1 VLCTTLNYRNIGNP
15 ILQLLILNSSSII
28 KSSLPDV
35 SILMPHD
42 PTPPAIRT
50 NASFKIAIGL
60 NVLIV
65 AMQAVYGI
73 LSHSVALVAD
83 AGHNLTDVLSL
94 LFALGA
100 NILAARPPTKKRT
113 YGFRRTTILAAL
125 LNAMIL
131 LVATGAILF
140 AAIERLR
147 NPMPVNGETVAIIA
161 GIGIVLNGLSAWLFA
176 RGRKGDLNVRA
187 AFLHMAG
194 DAAVSAG
201 VVIAGLIII
210 WTGALWVDPLMS
222 IVIAIVIVAGTWS
235 LLRDSFNLAAD
246 AVPEGIDPTAIESYL
261 RGLDAVTDVHDL
273 HIWGMSTTQI
283 ALTAHLIVRQQAS
296 EDALLALI
304 VCTMRDQ
311 YGIEHTTIQIERG
324 ALECELASNQVV

>member
-1 VLCTTLNYRNIGNP
+1 MP
-15 ILQLLILNSSSII
+15 NSKFPS
-28 KSSLPDV
+28 V
-35 SILMPHD
+35 VE
-42 PTPPAIRT
+42 T

-60 NVLIV
+60 NILIV
-65 AMQAVYGI
+65 LLQVVYGI

-100 NILAARPPTKKRT
+100 NILAARPPTQKRT

-131 LVATGAILF
+131 LVATGAILL

-147 NPMPVNGETVAIIA
+147 RPTPVNGSVVAIIA
-161 GIGIVLNGLSAWLFA
+161 GVGIVLNGISAWLFA
-176 RGRKGDLNVRA
+176 RGRKGASSTMRDLNVRA
-187 AFLHMAG
+187 AFLHMMG

-201 VVIAGLIII
+201 VVIAGIII
-210 WTGALWVDPLMS
+210 LRTGAIWVDPLMS

-246 AVPEGIDPTAIESYL
+246 AVPAGIDLAAIEQYL
-261 RGLDAVTDVHDL
+261 RRLNGVSDVHDL
-273 HIWGMSTTQI
+273 HVWGMSTTQI
-283 ALTAHLIVRQQAS
+283 AMTSHVIVR
-296 EDALLALI
+296 EDVAHDELI
-304 VCTMRDQ
+304 STICAAMHGRF
-311 YGIEHTTIQIERG
+311 GIEHTTIQIERG
-324 ALECELASNQVV
+324 ALECELAPGHVV

>member
-1 VLCTTLNYRNIGNP
+1 
-15 ILQLLILNSSSII
+15 
-28 KSSLPDV
+28 
-35 SILMPHD
+35 MPHNHA
-42 PTPPAIRT
+42 PSAPRE

-60 NVLIV
+60 NILIV
-65 AMQAVYGI
+65 LLQVVYGI

-140 AAIERLR
+140 AAFERLR
-147 NPMPVNGETVAIIA
+147 HPAPVDGRMVSIVA
-161 GIGIVLNGLSAWLFA
+161 GIAIVLNGISAWLFA
-176 RGRKGDLNVRA
+176 RGKNSDLNVKA

-201 VVIAGLIII
+201 VVIAGLIILS
-210 WTGALWVDPLMS
+210 TGAIWVDPIMS
-222 IVIAIVIVAGTWS
+222 IVIAIVITFSTWS

-246 AVPEGIDPTAIESYL
+246 AVPEGIDPSAIDQYL
-261 RGLDAVTDVHDL
+261 RGLTGVSDVHDL
-273 HIWGMSTTQI
+273 HVWGMSTTQI
-283 ALTAHLIVRQQAS
+283 AMTAHLIVREDVAH
-296 EDALLALI
+296 DALI
-304 VCTMRDQ
+304 STICTAMHDRF
-311 YGIEHTTIQIERG
+311 GIEHATIQIERG
-324 ALECELASNQVV
+324 ALECELAPGHVV

>member
-1 VLCTTLNYRNIGNP
+1 MFVR
-15 ILQLLILNSSSII
+15 S
-28 KSSLPDV
+28 
-35 SILMPHD
+35 MPHD
-42 PTPPAIRT
+42 FASSVPET

-65 AMQAVYGI
+65 ILQVVYGI
-73 LSHSVALVAD
+73 VSHSVALVAD

-100 NILAARPPTKKRT
+100 NILASQPPTKRRT

-140 AAIERLR
+140 AAFERLGH
-147 NPMPVNGETVAIIA
+147 PTPVNGRVVAMIA
-161 GIGIVLNGLSAWLFA
+161 GVGIVLNGISAGLFA
-176 RGRKGDLNVRA
+176 HGRKGDLNVKA

-210 WTGALWVDPLMS
+210 WTGAIWVDPLMS

-246 AVPEGIDPTAIESYL
+246 AVPEGIDSAAIDRYL
-261 RGLDAVTDVHDL
+261 RGLNAVTDVHDL
-273 HIWGMSTTQI
+273 HIWGMSTTQV
-283 ALTAHLIVRQQAS
+283 ALTAHLIVHGDAVRDETAH
-296 EDALLALI
+296 DALLSTICAA
-304 VCTMRDQ
+304 MHDRF
-311 YGIEHTTIQIERG
+311 GIGHTTVQIERG
-324 ALECELASNQVV
+324 ALECELAPEHVV

>member
-1 VLCTTLNYRNIGNP
+1 
-15 ILQLLILNSSSII
+15 
-28 KSSLPDV
+28 
-35 SILMPHD
+35 MPHD
-42 PTPPAIRT
+42 YAPPATRT

-65 AMQAVYGI
+65 ALQAVYGI

-100 NILAARPPTKKRT
+100 NILAARPPTKTRT

-140 AAIERLR
+140 AAFDRLR
-147 NPMPVNGETVAIIA
+147 HPAPVDGRTVAWIA
-161 GIGIVLNGLSAWLFA
+161 GIGIVLNAASAWLFV
-176 RGRKGDLNVRA
+176 RGRKGDLNVKA

-201 VVIAGLIII
+201 VVMAGLIIL
-210 WTGALWVDPLMS
+210 WTGAIWVDPMMS

-246 AVPEGIDPTAIESYL
+246 AVPEGIDPSAIESYL
-261 RGLDAVTDVHDL
+261 RGLEAVTDVHDL
-273 HIWGMSTTQI
+273 HVWGMSTTQI
-283 ALTAHLIVRQQAS
+283 AMTAHVIVREEVAH
-296 EDALLALI
+296 DALIATI
-304 VCTMRDQ
+304 CTAMHDRFS
-311 YGIEHTTIQIERG
+311 IEHTTIQIERG
-324 ALECELASNQVV
+324 ALECELASSHVV